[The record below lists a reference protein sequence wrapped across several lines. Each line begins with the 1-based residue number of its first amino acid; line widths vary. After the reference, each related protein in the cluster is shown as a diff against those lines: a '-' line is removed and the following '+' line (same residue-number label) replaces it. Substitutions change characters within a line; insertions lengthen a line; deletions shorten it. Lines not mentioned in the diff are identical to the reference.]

1 MMRLEMQTC
10 NTILTEKQQKYQHH
24 NLQKLSMNI
33 LQLKNLFSNQRQI
46 IEKLSWH
53 ILLQEKPPKN
63 KEKQLKRKGK
73 KRIDAI
79 TNQKEIAALNG

>member
-33 LQLKNLFSNQRQI
+33 LQLKKFSNQRQI
-46 IEKLSWH
+46 IEKLS
-53 ILLQEKPPKN
+53 
-63 KEKQLKRKGK
+63 
-73 KRIDAI
+73 
-79 TNQKEIAALNG
+79 

>member
-10 NTILTEKQQKYQHH
+10 KAILTEKQQKYHHH

-46 IEKLSWH
+46 IEKLS
-53 ILLQEKPPKN
+53 
-63 KEKQLKRKGK
+63 
-73 KRIDAI
+73 
-79 TNQKEIAALNG
+79 